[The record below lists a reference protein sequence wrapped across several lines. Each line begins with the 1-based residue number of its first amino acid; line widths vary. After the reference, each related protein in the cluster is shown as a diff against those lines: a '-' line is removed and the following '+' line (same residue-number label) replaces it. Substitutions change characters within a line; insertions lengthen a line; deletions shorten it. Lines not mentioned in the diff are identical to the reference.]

1 MLRVAGLVALA
12 AVATAQSRD
21 DCLTCLGRQLSCWHA
36 GWADPCYTGGW
47 PGSPSGCT
55 GSGGVWCPDLVG
67 PTPPPPPPTPAP
79 PLPPTTTAGDDNR
92 MVAFLGNWQACPSDE
107 VTNEYSHLLVSF
119 AVTYVWSPGKNK
131 CDTTCTIKAPL
142 VCNNAKQPAL
152 INKWRAAGKK
162 VLLSF
167 GGAGMGGSWDGVNRC
182 WEHCFGK
189 EDSVVSQLRNLVQA
203 DNYDGVDIDYEFYHD
218 RSYARKTEAQHFLRT
233 VTQKLKQQLPAGR
246 NIVTHTPM
254 DADLAVG
261 RGYYEVV
268 KEVGAASIDFLMPQ
282 YYNGITRPNRDGFA
296 SARSHYNNLVSN
308 VYNGD
313 ATRMV
318 FGFCIGDCSGTGSN
332 ANAQQA
338 VAVMQTLQAEHP
350 CHGGAFFWV
359 VKDDLKGAWSRT
371 VQNVYRHKRGCK
383 GGSTPATPTPP
394 VATPTP
400 LVATPTPPV
409 ATPTPPVATPTPPA
423 ATPTPSRATPTPSR
437 ATPTPSRATPTP
449 PVATPTPPTPPTG
462 GCTRVVGA
470 WGNCHRSGSCCVS
483 GYSCVRQSRW
493 YSQCKPG
500 GNTPPATPTP
510 PASTPTPPAATPTP
524 PAATPT
530 PPRATPTP
538 PVATPTPPTPPT
550 GGIRVWGSCSNN
562 YNGCA
567 GSLICCGNQWYA
579 QCVPGPRCY
588 NGVKKSD

>member
-12 AVATAQSRD
+12 AAGATAQTRD
-21 DCLTCLGRQLSCWHA
+21 ECLKCLDRQLSCWHA
-36 GWADPCYTGGW
+36 DWADPCYTGGW

-55 GSGGVWCPDLVG
+55 GSGGVWCPTLVG

-92 MVAFLGNWQACPSDE
+92 MVAFLGNWQACPSE
-107 VTNEYSHLLVSF
+107 RVTNEYSHLLVSF

-189 EDSVVSQLRNLVQA
+189 EDSVVSQLRSIVQA
-203 DNYDGVDIDYEFYHD
+203 DNYDGIDIDYEFYHD

-254 DADLAVG
+254 DSDLAVG

-296 SARSHYNNLVSN
+296 SARSHYNNLVSQ

-318 FGFCIGDCSGTGSN
+318 FGFCNGDCSGTGSN
-332 ANAQQA
+332 ANAEQA
-338 VAVMQTLQAEHP
+338 AAVMETLQAEHP

-359 VKDDLKGAWSRT
+359 VKDDRDGAWSRT

-394 VATPTP
+394 ATPQP
-400 LVATPTPPV
+400 VPATPTPP
-409 ATPTPPVATPTPPA
+409 ATPEPVVATPTPPA
-423 ATPTPSRATPTPSR
+423 TPKPVEPTP
-437 ATPTPSRATPTP
+437 
-449 PVATPTPPTPPTG
+449 
-462 GCTRVVGA
+462 
-470 WGNCHRSGSCCVS
+470 
-483 GYSCVRQSRW
+483 
-493 YSQCKPG
+493 
-500 GNTPPATPTP
+500 TPPATPTP
-510 PASTPTPPAATPTP
+510 PQSGNPWYPKFDSSRCVNDGKQKSWESWGLRPTKLACCTSHFN
-524 PAATPT
+524 
-530 PPRATPTP
+530 
-538 PVATPTPPTPPT
+538 
-550 GGIRVWGSCSNN
+550 WMK
-562 YNGCA
+562 NGC
-567 GSLICCGNQWYA
+567 LN
-579 QCVPGPRCY
+579 
-588 NGVKKSD
+588 N